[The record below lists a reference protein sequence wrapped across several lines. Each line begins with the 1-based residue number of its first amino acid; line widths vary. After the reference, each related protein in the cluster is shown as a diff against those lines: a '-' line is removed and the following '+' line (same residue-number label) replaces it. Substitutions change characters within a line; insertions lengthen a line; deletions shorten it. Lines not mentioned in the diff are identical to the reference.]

1 MLLYDKSFT
10 VLGLGGI
17 ANNVLQHVLSLG
29 CRRLLLVDFDTVSV
43 TDLHRQL
50 FFTEED
56 LGRPKTE
63 ALRDRIL
70 EKFPDA
76 SIEARNLRIGSIEQV
91 LDLVTGADFVLRSA
105 DSPPEIDNWIN
116 DACLVRRVP
125 FLVSG
130 TMEQKG
136 LLGPLVIPFETAC
149 VNCSETVEFSERV
162 GDEKRRTV
170 LFYNRVT
177 PVLGMMVGLVGDFL
191 AAEVA
196 SYFSSPGSCRLTK
209 GFYLLD
215 FVTLKWRFLHTER
228 NASAC
233 PSCGTRENIA
243 RYLPS

>member
-1 MLLYDKSFT
+1 MILHDKSFA

-17 ANNVLQHVLSLG
+17 ANNVLQHLLALG
-29 CRRLLLVDFDTVSV
+29 CRKLLLVDFDTVAV

-50 FFTEED
+50 FYTEED
-56 LGRPKTE
+56 LGRLKAE
-63 ALRDRIL
+63 AMRDRLL
-70 EKFPDA
+70 EKFPSA
-76 SIEARNLRIGSIEQV
+76 SIEARNLRIGSMEQV
-91 LDLVTGADFVLRSA
+91 LDLVTGVDFVLRSA

-116 DACLVRRVP
+116 DSCLVRGVP

-149 VNCSETVEFSERV
+149 VNCSETVEFSEHV

-177 PVLGMMVGLVGDFL
+177 PVLGMMVGLLGDFL

-196 SYFSSPGSCRLTK
+196 AYFSAPESCRLTR
-209 GFYLLD
+209 GFYLFD

-228 NASAC
+228 KASTC

-243 RYLPS
+243 RYLPC

>member
-1 MLLYDKSFT
+1 MTLHGKSFA

-17 ANNVLQHVLSLG
+17 ANNVLQHLLALG
-29 CRRLLLVDFDTVSV
+29 CRRFLLVDFDTVSV

-50 FFTEED
+50 FFTERD
-56 LGRPKTE
+56 LGRTKTAAMRE
-63 ALRDRIL
+63 RIL

-76 SIEARNLRIGSIEQV
+76 TIDARELRISSMEQV
-91 LDLVTGADFVLRSA
+91 LELVTGVDFVLRSA

-116 DACLVRRVP
+116 DACLVRGVP

-149 VNCSETVEFSERV
+149 VNCSETVEFAEHV
-162 GDEKRRTV
+162 GEDKRRTV

-191 AAEVA
+191 AAEIA
-196 SYFSSPGSCRLTK
+196 SYFSSPERCRLTT

-215 FVTLKWRFLHTER
+215 FVTLNWRFLHTER
-228 NASAC
+228 RASAC